1 MWDSIPSQSI
11 ENHLFIIP
19 NWYYVFICVLDLT
32 FIDFSNIFTVKTV
45 FFFYVES
52 ESLIMRHRA
61 NSTLALVS
69 GLITCKLL
77 QNPAG
82 IKRLQSWSKTTSLL
96 TVKAEYSAGDEWAC
110 ILRPFHLSA
119 LMTTVPSLPLGCCF
133 TCNNGL
139 MCDSEARQL
148 WVTGRKFA
156 LNSLK
161 FALSS
166 V

>member
-1 MWDSIPSQSI
+1 MM
-11 ENHLFIIP
+11 L
-19 NWYYVFICVLDLT
+19 CVKQ
-32 FIDFSNIFTVKTV
+32 IFS
-45 FFFYVES
+45 FFFLLLDSKFLGLFSYMES
-52 ESLIMRHRA
+52 ESLIMWHRA

-69 GLITCKLL
+69 PLITCKLTE
-77 QNPAG
+77 NPAG
-82 IKRLQSWSKTTSLL
+82 MKRLQSWSKTTSLL
-96 TVKAEYSAGDEWAC
+96 TVKAEYSAGDEWAS

-119 LMTTVPSLPLGCCF
+119 LMTTVPSLSLGCCF

-139 MCDSEARQL
+139 MCDSKARQL

>member
-1 MWDSIPSQSI
+1 MWDSIPSRSI

-19 NWYYVFICVLDLT
+19 NWYYVFERFELLLT
-32 FIDFSNIFTVKTV
+32 FQTFSQLRL
-45 FFFYVES
+45 FFMLKV
-52 ESLIMRHRA
+52 LIMRHRA
-61 NSTLALVS
+61 NSALALVS